1 VVTGSAVR
9 DRAGT
14 GVASTGSG
22 RRVPTPAGRTGAR
35 LAVLAL
41 ALLSLVGCVSEARE
55 QELGDA
61 IASDINERIPLIRDP
76 LLNAYV
82 SRIGEQLVK
91 VSDRPEVPYNFY
103 IVNSAEVNAFAL
115 PGGHIYLT
123 RGLIARTESGNEL
136 AGVLAHEIGHVAA
149 RHGIQKLERH
159 LRTGSLVGVM
169 YRLILGGE
177 PAILQQNALQ
187 LAGVLWSATHS
198 RQDEAEADR
207 LAVRYMLRSGVDPE
221 GMLSLLGTLVEEE
234 HRDDRRVA
242 EWFSTHPLTED
253 RIVHIQ
259 SVIAEKTGDTAPVV
273 RVRIPSYGLFLRRLA
288 LLPPPPD
295 FYGF

>member
-1 VVTGSAVR
+1 MPP
-9 DRAGT
+9 RAG
-14 GVASTGSG
+14 GAF
-22 RRVPTPAGRTGAR
+22 AR

-41 ALLSLVGCVSEARE
+41 ALLSLVGCVSETRE

-61 IASDINERIPLIRDP
+61 IAGDINERIPLIRDP

-91 VSDRPEVPYNFY
+91 VSDRPEVPYSFY
-103 IVNSAEVNAFAL
+103 IINSAEVNAFAL
-115 PGGHIYLT
+115 PGGHIYIT

-234 HRDDRRVA
+234 HRDDRRMA

-259 SVIAEKTGDTAPVV
+259 SVIAEKTGDTPPEV

>member
-1 VVTGSAVR
+1 VVIGSAVR

-14 GVASTGSG
+14 GAASTGAG
-22 RRVPTPAGRTGAR
+22 RRVPPRAGRPFAR
-35 LAVLAL
+35 LAGLAL
-41 ALLSLVGCVSEARE
+41 ALLALVGCVSEARE

-115 PGGHIYLT
+115 PGGHIYIT

-207 LAVRYMLRSGVDPE
+207 LAVRYMLRSGVDPD
-221 GMLSLLGTLVEEE
+221 GMLSLLETLVEEE

-259 SVIAEKTGDTAPVV
+259 SVIAEKTGDTPPVV